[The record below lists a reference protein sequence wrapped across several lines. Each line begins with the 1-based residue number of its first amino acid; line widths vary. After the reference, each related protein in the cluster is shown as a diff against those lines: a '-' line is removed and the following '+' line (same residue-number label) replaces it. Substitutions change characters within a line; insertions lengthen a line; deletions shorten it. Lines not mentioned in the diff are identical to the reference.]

1 MNLNKNRTNIFIRLN
16 KAIAMCGYAS
26 RRKADDL
33 IKKGMVRVNDRVV
46 SDPGSKISEND
57 RIKVNNISLRFLK
70 NQYLLFYK
78 PTGYITTTKDERNRK
93 TIYDLLP
100 SKLSHLKPVGRLDRD
115 SEGLLLLSNDGEFIN
130 SVLHP
135 KNVINKTYLVKMN
148 NQLPEN
154 EASYIQEKLLE
165 GVYLDGRIIKVDS
178 IRYLGHQTRKNRKQ
192 SIFEAVIHEGVNRQ
206 VRRMFQVLGF
216 SVAELIRIK
225 IANLQ
230 IGNLGKGKFKELG
243 RIEAYEI
250 LHNKRN

>member
-1 MNLNKNRTNIFIRLN
+1 
-16 KAIAMCGYAS
+16 
-26 RRKADDL
+26 
-33 IKKGMVRVNDRVV
+33 
-46 SDPGSKISEND
+46 
-57 RIKVNNISLRFLK
+57 
-70 NQYLLFYK
+70 
-78 PTGYITTTKDERNRK
+78 
-93 TIYDLLP
+93 LP

-216 SVAELIRIK
+216 SVAELLRIK